1 MYSRLVPKAGP
12 RWALHLSHTRCPRL
26 VSSAANLAR
35 STSPVAGSSALSLA
49 TSAAFQTCAWPRSVG
64 VNAVSWASVISVSL
78 WKARVFSGHL
88 TSALSTR
95 LARSARAS
103 CTGRAGRLCGALAPA
118 FSSSCMAK
126 RRKRGRKCR
135 AGHAHSYKER
145 TSSLKQPELAERQR
159 CGCCESNT
167 ADVRGAEGVLRGSSW
182 DTRVHSLFTSMSK
195 SSSEG
200 KRLCRD
206 RSLPLR
212 GSVARPPE
220 CAGGSIA
227 Q

>member
-1 MYSRLVPKAGP
+1 M
-12 RWALHLSHTRCPRL
+12 WCI
-26 VSSAANLAR
+26 
-35 STSPVAGSSALSLA
+35 GSSIFVQLYGQA
-49 TSAAFQTCAWPRSVG
+49 Q
-64 VNAVSWASVISVSL
+64 
-78 WKARVFSGHL
+78 
-88 TSALSTR
+88 
-95 LARSARAS
+95 
-103 CTGRAGRLCGALAPA
+103 
-118 FSSSCMAK
+118 
-126 RRKRGRKCR
+126 
-135 AGHAHSYKER
+135 KER
-145 TSSLKQPELAERQR
+145 KQVQGRSCALLQGKDVIVELAERQR
-159 CGCCESNT
+159 CGCCEGNA

-182 DTRVHSLFTSMSK
+182 DTRVHRLTSMSK